1 MKNRKLNRKSGFNY
15 STPGSYFITTC
26 TKDRVMHFGEISHGE
41 LCLNDFG
48 KIADEQMKW
57 LANQYRHLHIHNYVI
72 MPNHV
77 HALIEIINITVAG
90 TGRDFSDAKTFAGT
104 GRDISDAKTFAGTG
118 RDNSDAKTFAGTGR
132 DNFDAKTFAGTGRD
146 NFDAKTFAGTGRDL
160 SLQRHNQ
167 KIKSISE
174 CIGAYKTTTSKR
186 IHLAGNLDFAW
197 QRSFHDIIVPD
208 AFAFEKIDAYITRNP
223 KNWGK

>member
-90 TGRDFSDAKTFAGT
+90 TGRD
-104 GRDISDAKTFAGTG
+104 ISDAETV
-118 RDNSDAKTFAGTGR
+118 
-132 DNFDAKTFAGTGRD
+132 AGTGRD